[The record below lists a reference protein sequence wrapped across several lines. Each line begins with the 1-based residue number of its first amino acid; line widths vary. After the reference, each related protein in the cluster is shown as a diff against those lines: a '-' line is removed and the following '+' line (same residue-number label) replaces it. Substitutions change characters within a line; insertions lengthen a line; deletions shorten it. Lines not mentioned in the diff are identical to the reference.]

1 MILILFLLTTELL
14 LYISYQIDNN
24 EHFIKYL
31 MTKNSHDPKG
41 RYIEMIN
48 LGELKEDA
56 RQAEIVEIFQH
67 LHQILSIKNK
77 KKEKNFFSKI
87 FSAGKEDVDIE
98 GLYIYG
104 DVGRGKSML
113 MDLFYDL
120 APGQKRRVHF
130 HAFMLEIHQEIH
142 EWRYMKPQ
150 DRINK
155 VGTDIDDPI
164 QPLAASIAEKSPL
177 LCFDEFQ
184 VTDVTDAMIL
194 GRLFEA
200 LFARGVLLV
209 LTSNRIPDDLYK
221 DGLNRGL
228 FLPTIELIKNKLEVV
243 ELNGPMDYRLERMK
257 GMEVYHFPLGEKATK
272 ELSNAFWRLTD
283 HEVDDRTEV
292 GPDTIEVQG
301 RVLTVPVASR
311 GVAVVS
317 FKKMCGAALGSADY
331 LALAWKYHTI
341 IMVGIPILGPENR
354 NEAKRFVTFIDA
366 LYENNVKFLCCAEV
380 APNELYAE
388 GHGHFEFQRT
398 VSRLMEMQSKEYLA
412 KGHAI

>member
-1 MILILFLLTTELL
+1 MTK
-14 LYISYQIDNN
+14 ISY
-24 EHFIKYL
+24 E
-31 MTKNSHDPKG
+31 PKG
-41 RYIEMIN
+41 RYLEMIEQ
-48 LGELKEDA
+48 GELKNDA
-56 RQAEIVEIFQH
+56 RQADIVEKFQQ
-67 LHQILSIKNK
+67 LYQLLSSKDAQN
-77 KKEKNFFSKI
+77 NRGFLRKI
-87 FSAGKEDVDIE
+87 FSFEEDEEAIK

-130 HAFMLEIHQEIH
+130 HAFMLEIHQRIH
-142 EWRYMKPQ
+142 EWRYMNSK
-150 DRINK
+150 DRKKNF
-155 VGTDIDDPI
+155 GTDADDPI
-164 QPLAASIAEKSPL
+164 PPLAASIAANSPL

-200 LFARGVLLV
+200 LFERGVLLV

-221 DGLNRGL
+221 DGLNRAL
-228 FLPTIELIKNKLEVV
+228 FLPTIELIKNKMDVT
-243 ELNGPMDYRLERMK
+243 ELNGPTDYRLERMK
-257 GMEVYHFPLGEKATK
+257 GMEVYHFPLGEKATN
-272 ELSNAFWRLTD
+272 ELSDAFWRLTD

-292 GPDTIEVQG
+292 GPDTVEVQG
-301 RVLTVPVASR
+301 RTLKIPLAFR

-341 IMVGIPILGPENR
+341 IMVGIPTLGPENR
-354 NEAKRFVTFIDA
+354 NEARRFVTFIDA

-380 APNELYAE
+380 APQDLYAE
-388 GHGHFEFQRT
+388 GHDQFEFQRT